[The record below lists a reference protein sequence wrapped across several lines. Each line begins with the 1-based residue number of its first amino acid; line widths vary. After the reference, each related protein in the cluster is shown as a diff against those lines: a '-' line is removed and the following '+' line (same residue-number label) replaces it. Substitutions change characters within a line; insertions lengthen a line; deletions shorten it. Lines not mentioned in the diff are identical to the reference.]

1 MSTQK
6 EFWEWVIWLLTVN
19 SNFMGPDPSSNLT
32 QIQEV
37 SDWILKAKLP
47 LSIADL
53 RKKLDELKDLAAN
66 LPNSTAVLKEAEPQL
81 DMARKLLQDA
91 QDTRW

>member
-1 MSTQK
+1 MN
-6 EFWEWVIWLLTVN
+6 L
-19 SNFMGPDPSSNLT
+19 DPTSNLN

-37 SDWILKAKLP
+37 SDWVLAAKLP

-53 RKKLDELKDLAAN
+53 TKKLDQLKDLAAN

-81 DMARKLLQDA
+81 EMARRLLQDA
-91 QDTRW
+91 QDTR